1 MVYTE
6 EKIDAISRGISHTDD
21 SICFIGLHPFHNQSN
36 KKSRIDSIHHTQ
48 ILFFSDENQIDQ
60 EASYYDALLDLEKD
74 YPDQIDKMKVYDN
87 RKGWEDEIETV
98 PTLMVVDQRHV
109 VVKIEGCVKKKED
122 IIKPLQHVLSK

>member
-1 MVYTE
+1 MRYRAVFPILMIIFALSGCTLST
-6 EKIDAISRGISHTDD
+6 INPI
-21 SICFIGLHPFHNQSN
+21 Q
-36 KKSRIDSIHHTQ
+36 KSRIDSIHHTQ
-48 ILFFSDENQIDQ
+48 ILFFSDEHQIDQ